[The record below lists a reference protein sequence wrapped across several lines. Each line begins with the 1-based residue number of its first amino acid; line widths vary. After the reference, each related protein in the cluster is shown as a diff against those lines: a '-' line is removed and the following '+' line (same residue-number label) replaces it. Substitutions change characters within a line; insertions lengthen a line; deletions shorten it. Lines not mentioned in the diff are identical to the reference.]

1 MRQITCISLCFGEGM
16 EYFQE
21 WTCRPNFLCF
31 VKCIVIKLEPKPAA
45 SIQINY
51 NTFVRYKI
59 SEEMSRTPHLK

>member
-1 MRQITCISLCFGEGM
+1 M

-31 VKCIVIKLEPKPAA
+31 VECIVIKLEPKPAA